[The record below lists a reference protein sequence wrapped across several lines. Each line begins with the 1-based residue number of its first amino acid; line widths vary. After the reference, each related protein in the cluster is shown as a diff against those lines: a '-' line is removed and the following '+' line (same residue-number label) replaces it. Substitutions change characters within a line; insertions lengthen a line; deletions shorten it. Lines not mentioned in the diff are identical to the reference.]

1 MIVREIIPIN
11 TKKSR
16 IIFDDNESFALY
28 KGEMR
33 RLDIEVGREIDEEEY
48 YVTIYPTLKREP
60 LRDFYIYWKGRSSRR
75 MTL

>member
-16 IIFDDNESFALY
+16 IVFDDNESFALY

-48 YVTIYPTLKREP
+48 YVTIYPTKES
-60 LRDFYIYWKGRSSRR
+60 FCKTFAYTGKVVQVGE
-75 MTL
+75 